1 MERIEDNVIKNIEN
15 FMDLTNTRSANEMAT
30 RIGVPVTTWRSFL
43 SNPLSNSIAKT
54 KFCSYYGLNV
64 KQLETTLFEDDFIKE
79 VIEKVKLDEN
89 KKQEISINEM
99 SEDDLQTM
107 FEKNPSK
114 SNEFEELKRKVKDK
128 TSLSFRSNIENAKS
142 RCATK
147 PSEALALFNGAFA
160 LMKEAEV
167 NLLTQSDLK
176 VYIDLTIDD
185 GNLNGLERLIDT
197 LITEGYYNYKV
208 VSVLALLL
216 EEVDLIAQAKK
227 CLRAILNR

>member
-1 MERIEDNVIKNIEN
+1 MERMETNVIKNIEN

-30 RIGVPVTTWRSFL
+30 RIGVPVTTWRSFIN
-43 SNPLSNSIAKT
+43 NPLSNSVAKT
-54 KFCSYYGLNV
+54 KFCLYYGLTV
-64 KQLETTLFEDDFIKE
+64 KQLETTLLEDDFIKE
-79 VIEKVKLDEN
+79 VIEKSKINEN
-89 KKQEISINEM
+89 KKQEISISEM

-107 FEKNPSK
+107 FEKTFSK

-160 LMKEAEV
+160 LMKEEEV
-167 NLLTQSDLK
+167 NLLAQSDLK
-176 VYIDLTIDD
+176 AYIDLTVDD
-185 GNLNGLERLIDT
+185 GNLNGLERLIET
-197 LITEGYYNYKV
+197 LVSDGYYNYKV

-216 EEVDLIAQAKK
+216 GEVDLMAQAKK
-227 CLRAILNR
+227 CLKAVLDR